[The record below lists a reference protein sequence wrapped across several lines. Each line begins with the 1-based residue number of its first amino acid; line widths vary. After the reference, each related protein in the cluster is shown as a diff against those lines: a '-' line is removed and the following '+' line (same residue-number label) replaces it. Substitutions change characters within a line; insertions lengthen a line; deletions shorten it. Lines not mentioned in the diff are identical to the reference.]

1 MRIFVYI
8 CPLNKHNMKSFEHL
22 IITRFNLNLYARDKH
37 DAPTRTERWLEHRF
51 EIFERYCLPSVA
63 AQTNP
68 NFRWLCLFDAATPAA
83 YRRRIGGYQ
92 SVCPQ
97 FRSVFYSAGQA
108 GRLTESLRTTI
119 SGLLAP
125 PPQLLITTNLDN
137 DDALAADAVELLQRE
152 IRFSSGKRI
161 YSLLYG
167 YQYFT
172 DRRFALKMRYTN
184 NHFLTLVEPFD
195 AHSETIVSY
204 RHTKAIRQQP
214 TVYLATDKGKWLEI
228 VHEDNVSNDF
238 RINIKVVVYSPA
250 LGPPVRR
257 FRPA

>member
-1 MRIFVYI
+1 MCRAVPCPAHADFSYI
-8 CPLNKHNMKSFEHL
+8 CPLNKHNLKSFEHL

-119 SGLLAP
+119 SGLLAG
-125 PPQLLITTNLDN
+125 
-137 DDALAADAVELLQRE
+137 RE
-152 IRFSSGKRI
+152 
-161 YSLLYG
+161 
-167 YQYFT
+167 
-172 DRRFALKMRYTN
+172 
-184 NHFLTLVEPFD
+184 E
-195 AHSETIVSY
+195 
-204 RHTKAIRQQP
+204 
-214 TVYLATDKGKWLEI
+214 LAT
-228 VHEDNVSNDF
+228 
-238 RINIKVVVYSPA
+238 
-250 LGPPVRR
+250 PPLRSC
-257 FRPA
+257 

>member
-1 MRIFVYI
+1 
-8 CPLNKHNMKSFEHL
+8 MKSFEHL

-51 EIFERYCLPSVA
+51 ELFERYCLPSVA

-119 SGLLAP
+119 SGLLAG
-125 PPQLLITTNLDN
+125 
-137 DDALAADAVELLQRE
+137 RE
-152 IRFSSGKRI
+152 
-161 YSLLYG
+161 
-167 YQYFT
+167 
-172 DRRFALKMRYTN
+172 
-184 NHFLTLVEPFD
+184 E
-195 AHSETIVSY
+195 
-204 RHTKAIRQQP
+204 
-214 TVYLATDKGKWLEI
+214 LAT
-228 VHEDNVSNDF
+228 
-238 RINIKVVVYSPA
+238 
-250 LGPPVRR
+250 PPLRSC
-257 FRPA
+257 